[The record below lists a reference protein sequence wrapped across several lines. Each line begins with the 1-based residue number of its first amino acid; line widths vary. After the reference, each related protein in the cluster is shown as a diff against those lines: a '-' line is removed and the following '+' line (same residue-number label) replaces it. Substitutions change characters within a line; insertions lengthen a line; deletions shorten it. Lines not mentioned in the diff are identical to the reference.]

1 MRVRR
6 HNFQGWDQR
15 YDRLGT
21 VLAEPDLRRGPVL
34 QADCYLVETAAMW
47 PAALR
52 ALRADRAVFVE
63 PDPLSSE
70 EETR

>member
-1 MRVRR
+1 MRS
-6 HNFQGWDQR
+6 HNFQGWQQR
-15 YDRLGT
+15 YDRLKT

-47 PAALR
+47 PAALA
-52 ALRADRAVFVE
+52 ALRADPLYFVE
-63 PDPLSSE
+63 LQPAPTRQ